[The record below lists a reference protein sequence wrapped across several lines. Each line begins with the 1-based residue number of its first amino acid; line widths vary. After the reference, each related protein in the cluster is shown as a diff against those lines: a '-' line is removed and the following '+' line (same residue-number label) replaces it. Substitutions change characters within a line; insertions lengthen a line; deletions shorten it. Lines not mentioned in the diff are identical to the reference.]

1 MNNAAKT
8 TDRPDH
14 LATACSLWVDGKKQ
28 KALAYLER
36 EFAAGRM
43 TQYQL
48 RVIEGVLG
56 V

>member
-1 MNNAAKT
+1 MKNAAT

-14 LATACSLWVDGKKQ
+14 LTTATALWVEGKKQ
-28 KALAYLER
+28 KALAYIER